1 MMIDVCCEGMQA
13 VKAGATASMVFVPPP
28 LAAAA
33 LFEAIDAE
41 IPLVVCITE
50 GIPQQDMVR
59 VRRCNT
65 HAVLAFLVK
74 HRNLSQRCCLLV
86 CVPHR

>member
-1 MMIDVCCEGMQA
+1 
-13 VKAGATASMVFVPPP
+13 MVFVPPP

-59 VRRCNT
+59 VRVIAN
-65 HAVLAFLVK
+65 AGVA
-74 HRNLSQRCCLLV
+74 LSV
-86 CVPHR
+86 WSV